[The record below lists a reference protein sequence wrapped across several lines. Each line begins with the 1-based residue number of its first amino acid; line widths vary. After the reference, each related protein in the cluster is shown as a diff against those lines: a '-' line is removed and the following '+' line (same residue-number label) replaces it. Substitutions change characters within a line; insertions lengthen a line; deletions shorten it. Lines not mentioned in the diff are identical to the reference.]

1 MKSKTK
7 LNALVLKN
15 ILKPDAPA
23 KVVELL
29 AGILSP
35 NQLEYIATVMYDDN
49 YQFLKKGDYF
59 KTEWDEG
66 EFGGATDIDQLYD
79 LGLYKDGYVY
89 GHVHN
94 SDDWGDKMDPYYY
107 KMQCGL
113 YLYDDNLKLAILD
126 VKINTA
132 DLIKIDKSEIK
143 YFNNASNITSTT

>member
-1 MKSKTK
+1 MTSKTK

-15 ILKPDAPA
+15 VLKEDASP

-29 AGILSP
+29 AGILSQ
-35 NQLEYIATVMYDDN
+35 NQLEYIATVMYDND

-59 KTEWDEG
+59 KT
-66 EFGGATDIDQLYD
+66 ADIDQLYD

-94 SDDWGDKMDPYYY
+94 SDDWGDKMDPYHY

-113 YLYDDNLKLAILD
+113 YLYDDNLKLAILE

-132 DLIKIDKSEIK
+132 NLIKINKSEIK